1 MIELAVM
8 FSYNLVKI
16 KEGVKNMSFGEK
28 LLALRKENGL
38 SQEALAEKL
47 NTSRQ
52 AISKWEN
59 GQGYPETEKII
70 MISTIFEV
78 STDFLLKDN
87 VSENDHSNDGYYV
100 SKEKVEGYLDYYTK
114 VGKSLSLGFSLLILS
129 VIPYLVFKDK
139 PEIYVIPII
148 LLATLGLVTI
158 VSVIVKANTD
168 YEKLDKKML
177 LLDST
182 TLQNLM
188 ERYENVKRK
197 NAFVIGLGVALL
209 IISFLGFLLERQDI
223 ALGVLVPYYPLFVAF
238 IAIGVFILVRK
249 ITIISAYSIFVK
261 NKEHMER
268 LEAQSNKKWRK
279 KLNEWF

>member
-1 MIELAVM
+1 MIELAVL

-16 KEGVKNMSFGEK
+16 KEGVKKMTFGEK

-70 MISTIFEV
+70 IISTIFEV

-87 VSENDHSNDGYYV
+87 VSENDHSHDGYYV

-114 VGKSLSLGFSLLILS
+114 VGKSLSIGFSLLILS
-129 VIPYLVFKDK
+129 VIPYLIFKDN
-139 PEIYVIPII
+139 PAIYIIPII
-148 LLATLGLVTI
+148 ALATLGILII

-177 LLDST
+177 LIDPT
-182 TLQNLM
+182 TLQKLT
-188 ERYENVKRK
+188 ERYEEVKRK

-238 IAIGVFILVRK
+238 IATGVFILVRK

>member
-1 MIELAVM
+1 
-8 FSYNLVKI
+8 
-16 KEGVKNMSFGEK
+16 MSFGEK